1 MRRQGFTLI
10 ELLVSLSLFSILLV
24 AIFYSF
30 SIELNFWKKVTASV
44 EKSQISNMLLSRI
57 SRDIQRA
64 SGFATLSS
72 DNFLSLACGS
82 ETVEYS
88 FVYDKVK
95 RKAGGLSAYLTMPG
109 DIENLQFEYPGDK
122 IVEIKIGSCRA
133 RAAMRN

>member
-1 MRRQGFTLI
+1 MRKRGFTLI
-10 ELLVSLSLFSILLV
+10 ELLVSLSLFSVLLA

-30 SIELNFWKKVTASV
+30 SIELNFWKKIAASV

-57 SRDIQRA
+57 SRDVQRA
-64 SGFATLSS
+64 SGFAALSS
-72 DNFLSLACGS
+72 DNFLSLALSG

-95 RKAGGLSAYLTMPG
+95 RKSGGLSAYLTMPG

-122 IVEIKIGSCRA
+122 IVEIIIGSCRT